1 MEDIKAIDIQN
12 RIFSVDIE
20 KHKKFW
26 YGYEMSKV
34 AQGIWKGPLVKS
46 GLSHEDS
53 WKLHAK
59 IWPGSVPNLIREMEE
74 VGVELVFIDQF
85 MTYSWHD
92 KKRDVIVTL
101 DEMDKIVSD
110 GKGRIV
116 PGGGYNPLDIG
127 SSLEELEEG
136 VRNHGFKYVWY
147 HPATYGVALD
157 DRRSYPLYAKCQELG
172 IPVTVQV
179 GHAGEPVPCE
189 GSRPYYMDIAA
200 LDFPELT
207 IVLTHSGYPW
217 IDEWISLCWK
227 HTNVFG
233 CINAYYPKDLNPSIV
248 KFMDGPG
255 REKVMWGT
263 NSWGLK
269 RFKSE
274 FMELPIRDKC
284 KKMVLRDNAIKV
296 FDLDLED

>member
-1 MEDIKAIDIQN
+1 MEDVKAIDIQN

-26 YGYEMSKV
+26 YGPEMTKV
-34 AQGIWKGPLVKS
+34 AQAVWKGPLVKS

-53 WKLHAK
+53 WKLHAR
-59 IWPGSVPNLIREMEE
+59 IWPGNVPNLLKEMDE

-92 KKRDVIVTL
+92 KKRDVITTL

-116 PGGGYNPLDIG
+116 PGGGYNPLNIG
-127 SSLEELEEG
+127 PSLEELEEG
-136 VRNHGFKYVWY
+136 VRNHGFKYMWY
-147 HPATYGVALD
+147 HPATYGVGLD

-189 GSRPYYMDIAA
+189 RTRPYYMDIAA
-200 LDFPELT
+200 LDFPELK
-207 IVLTHSGYPW
+207 IVMTHTGFPW

-227 HTNVFG
+227 HINVYG
-233 CINAYYPKDLNPSIV
+233 CINSYYPKDLSASIV
-248 KFMDGPG
+248 KFMDGRG

-274 FMELPIRDKC
+274 FMELPIRDEC

-296 FDLDLED
+296 FDLDLES